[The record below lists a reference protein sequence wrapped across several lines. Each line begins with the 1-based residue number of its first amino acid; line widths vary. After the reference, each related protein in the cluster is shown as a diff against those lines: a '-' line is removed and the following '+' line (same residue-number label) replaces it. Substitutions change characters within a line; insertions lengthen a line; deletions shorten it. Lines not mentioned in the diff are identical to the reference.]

1 MWCCEQPVQSAST
14 ELIFLS
20 PAVDS
25 SSSPAVALSYDVSF
39 VMDAV
44 QSVQRIVATFSVR
57 QNPALLAFRDG
68 TKHYRGE
75 ILTLDVS
82 HFE

>member
-1 MWCCEQPVQSAST
+1 MQSAST

-25 SSSPAVALSYDVSF
+25 SSSRAAALSYDVSF

-44 QSVQRIVATFSVR
+44 QSVQQIVATFSVR
-57 QNPALLAFRDG
+57 QNPALLPFRDG
-68 TKHYRGE
+68 TKQYRGE

>member
-1 MWCCEQPVQSAST
+1 MWCCDQPVQSVST
-14 ELIFLS
+14 QLIFLS

-25 SSSPAVALSYDVSF
+25 SSSPAAALSYDVSF

-44 QSVQRIVATFSVR
+44 QSVQQIVARFSVR
-57 QNPALLAFRDG
+57 QNPALQPFSDG

-75 ILTLDVS
+75 ILTLEVS
-82 HFE
+82 NFE